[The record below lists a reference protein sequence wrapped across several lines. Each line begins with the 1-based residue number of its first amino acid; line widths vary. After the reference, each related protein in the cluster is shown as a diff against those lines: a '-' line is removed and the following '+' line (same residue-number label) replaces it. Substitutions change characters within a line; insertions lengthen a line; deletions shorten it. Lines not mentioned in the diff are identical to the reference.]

1 MEAGEEPKDVTSNE
15 EKELR
20 RVYDHLANFS
30 PKYKLRKRMQPL
42 LDRKQKIMQFKRNP
56 DAIRIVDEAGVELT
70 PEQLDKELEH
80 IEGEIDTLR
89 VQIDEID
96 ADPTKKIHCVDLM
109 DALHSLGKDSTKV
122 SRDGCC
128 RRCGPPHNALSPR
141 ARGCA
146 CHAAVRSIAVLY
158 FRGAVASDRWCG
170 AV

>member
-1 MEAGEEPKDVTSNE
+1 MRQSLARLKSATRLGLGRVPYSGYRCSPMEAGDEPKDVTSNE

-70 PEQLDKELEH
+70 PDQLEKELEH
-80 IEGEIDTLR
+80 IEGEIDTLKI
-89 VQIDEID
+89 QIDEID

-122 SRDGCC
+122 
-128 RRCGPPHNALSPR
+128 
-141 ARGCA
+141 
-146 CHAAVRSIAVLY
+146 
-158 FRGAVASDRWCG
+158 GAVFFFPDTLHVRR
-170 AV
+170 